1 MSYQSSAIKA
11 KPNNFDETKWKAIIT
26 KIKSLDST
34 LNDKTV
40 AAIAFKICTDN
51 SALTDT
57 DVTAELVKSTKASLM
72 KGLYIG
78 LGVGAAVLL
87 AGGLGAYYYYSR
99 QKPNVKRPS
108 L

>member
-1 MSYQSSAIKA
+1 MSYQSSAIKV
-11 KPNNFDETKWKAIIT
+11 KPNNFDETKWNAIIT
-26 KIKSLDST
+26 KIKTLDST

-40 AAIAFKICTDN
+40 AAIAFKMCTDN
-51 SALTDT
+51 SALTDAG
-57 DVTAELVKSTKASLM
+57 VTADLVKSTKASLT

-87 AGGLGAYYYYSR
+87 AGGLGAYYYYR
-99 QKPNVKRPS
+99 QRPTVNRPR